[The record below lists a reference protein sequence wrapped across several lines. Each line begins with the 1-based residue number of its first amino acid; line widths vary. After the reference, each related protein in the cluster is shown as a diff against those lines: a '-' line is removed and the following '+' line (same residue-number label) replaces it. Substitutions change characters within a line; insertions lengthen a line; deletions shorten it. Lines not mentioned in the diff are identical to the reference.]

1 MVITGW
7 TIRVFPFVI
16 SLAIL
21 GNIVVASESEEEA
34 YNLTDVEEKYLQG
47 LALRNAGKFRDA
59 CDMFEVAAKADY
71 AKAQLEIGNCYR
83 TGRGREKNPER
94 ALFWYRQAAKQG
106 DRHGKFMLGI
116 AYLMAPD
123 LEKDRCK
130 GFELLKDAWEGNH
143 VDAGFYLS
151 VAYIKGICVHK
162 DYKKAL
168 EYMNKSAT
176 KGSLYSQVLL
186 YKAYQKGLWGLHE
199 DNKEAEHWAK
209 TAKSN
214 IRYSNKNGEITESV
228 LKWLDELLGEIQLS
242 Q

>member
-1 MVITGW
+1 
-7 TIRVFPFVI
+7 
-16 SLAIL
+16 
-21 GNIVVASESEEEA
+21 
-34 YNLTDVEEKYLQG
+34 
-47 LALRNAGKFRDA
+47 
-59 CDMFEVAAKADY
+59 
-71 AKAQLEIGNCYR
+71 
-83 TGRGREKNPER
+83 
-94 ALFWYRQAAKQG
+94 
-106 DRHGKFMLGI
+106 
-116 AYLMAPD
+116 
-123 LEKDRCK
+123 
-130 GFELLKDAWEGNH
+130 LKDAWEGNH